1 MNVLNVNGV
10 ITNDDD
16 ADIYRD
22 YIGMT
27 VVSPKDI
34 IDNLPSDGSDVVVD
48 INSFGGEVDPAAQI
62 YTALKDYKGKVTTKI
77 SSSAYSAAT
86 IIAMAGD
93 TVRISPAAQMMIH
106 NASSSADGDYHDM
119 DKSSGMLEATNRT
132 IAGVYAAKNGRTT
145 DEFLQLM
152 DKESWLTPQDALDL
166 GLVDEIIDYSKEA
179 VFNAVP
185 QIPIKLMNKVKT
197 MYHKQQ
203 KKQEDSAKLS
213 LTQQKLEIL
222 KEDL

>member
-1 MNVLNVNGV
+1 
-10 ITNDDD
+10 
-16 ADIYRD
+16 
-22 YIGMT
+22 
-27 VVSPKDI
+27 
-34 IDNLPSDGSDVVVD
+34 
-48 INSFGGEVDPAAQI
+48 
-62 YTALKDYKGKVTTKI
+62 
-77 SSSAYSAAT
+77 
-86 IIAMAGD
+86 
-93 TVRISPAAQMMIH
+93 MIH

-132 IAGVYAAKNGRTT
+132 IAGVYAAKTGRTT

>member
-1 MNVLNVNGV
+1 MNVLNINGV

-62 YTALKDYKGKVTTKI
+62 YTALKDYNGKVTTKI

-93 TVRISPAAQMMIH
+93 TVRISPAALMMIH

-132 IAGVYAAKNGRTT
+132 IAGVYAAKTGRTT

-185 QIPIKLMNKVKT
+185 QVPIKLMNKVKA
-197 MYHKQQ
+197 MYRKQQ